1 MMVLSPFLPI
11 FTAAALAIPPAHP
24 VRRVGSTDRSFQVAA
39 LLPLVS
45 AAAVPVV
52 LATDRLLVVL
62 AACIAAAAATHTAV
76 RSRRAETKTARLE
89 HTATYLGHLVA
100 SLRAGSTVADACER
114 AVEKLPDDAPA
125 DLVRELERAAA
136 HARRGGSGAAV
147 LADSP
152 HDELRSVASLWML
165 SSRLGI
171 PMANLLDSARS
182 RIDNDLRHRQATTAA
197 LAGPRATAVVL
208 SVLPLA
214 GILMGQ
220 AMGARPVAL
229 LTGGG
234 LGSLLL
240 LGGTLLV
247 CAGFYTSQFII
258 GRAAG

>member
-1 MMVLSPFLPI
+1 MMPLASLLI
-11 FTAAALAIPPAHP
+11 AAAFAVPPAHP
-24 VRRVGSTDRSFQVAA
+24 ARRVGVAGRTFNLA
-39 LLPLVS
+39 VLLPVVS
-45 AAAVPVV
+45 ALAVPFV
-52 LATDRLLVVL
+52 LATDRLFVVL
-62 AACIAAAAATHTAV
+62 AVCAAGATATHTVV
-76 RSRRAETKTARLE
+76 RSRRAKASAARLE
-89 HTATYLGHLVA
+89 STATYLGHLVA
-100 SLRAGSTVADACER
+100 ALRAGSTVADACAR
-114 AVEKLPDDAPA
+114 AVDQLPDDAPA
-125 DLVRELERAAA
+125 DLTRELERAAA
-136 HARRGGSGAAV
+136 HARRSGSGASV

-152 HDELRSVASLWML
+152 ISELHSVASLWLL

-171 PMANLLDSARS
+171 PMADLLDSARS
-182 RIDNDLRHRQATTAA
+182 RIDNDLRHRQATAAA

-220 AMGARPVAL
+220 AMGARPLAL

-240 LGGTLLV
+240 FGGTLLV

>member
-1 MMVLSPFLPI
+1 MTALLL
-11 FTAAALAIPPAHP
+11 AAAFALAPAHP
-24 VRRVGSTDRSFQVAA
+24 VRRVGPAESAPRARNLAA
-39 LLPLVS
+39 LLPVLS
-45 AAAVPVV
+45 ALAAPIV

-62 AACIAAAAATHTAV
+62 AAGVACATCAHTVV
-76 RSRRAETKTARLE
+76 RARRAKAAVARLE
-89 HTATYLGHLVA
+89 ATATYLGHLVA
-100 SLRAGSTVADACER
+100 ALRAGSTVADACAR
-114 AVEKLPDDAPA
+114 AADQLPDSAPA
-125 DLVRELERAAA
+125 DLARELGRAAA
-136 HARRGGSGAAV
+136 HARRGGNGASV

-152 HDELRSVASLWML
+152 VAELRDAGALWLL
-165 SSRLGI
+165 STRLGI
-171 PMANLLDSARS
+171 PMADLLDSARS
-182 RIDNDLRHRQATTAA
+182 RIDNALRHRQTTSAA

-240 LGGTLLV
+240 LGGTALV

-258 GRAAG
+258 GRAAA

>member
-1 MMVLSPFLPI
+1 MTALVPV

-24 VRRVGSTDRSFQVAA
+24 ARRVDVAGRSFNLAA
-39 LLPLVS
+39 LLPVAT
-45 AAAVPVV
+45 AAAVPIV
-52 LATDRLLVVL
+52 LATDRLFVVL
-62 AACIAAAAATHTAV
+62 AACAAGATAVHTVV
-76 RSRRAETKTARLE
+76 RSRRVKAVTARLE
-89 HTATYLGHLVA
+89 STATYLGHLVA
-100 SLRAGSTVADACER
+100 ALRAGSTVAEACGR
-114 AVEKLPDDAPA
+114 AVEKLPDDTPG

-136 HARRGGSGAAV
+136 HARRGGNGAAV

-152 HDELRSVASLWML
+152 FDELRDVASLWLL

-171 PMANLLDSARS
+171 PIADLLDSARS

-240 LGGTLLV
+240 LGGTMLV

>member
-1 MMVLSPFLPI
+1 MMSLVPI
-11 FTAAALAIPPAHP
+11 FTAAALAIPPAQP
-24 VRRVGSTDRSFQVAA
+24 ARRVGVVGRPVNLAA
-39 LLPLVS
+39 LLPVAS
-45 AAAVPVV
+45 AAAVPVI
-52 LATDRLLVVL
+52 LATDRLFVVL
-62 AACIAAAAATHTAV
+62 AACAAGGTAAHTVV
-76 RSRRAETKTARLE
+76 RSRREKAAAARLE
-89 HTATYLGHLVA
+89 WTATYLGHLVA
-100 SLRAGSTVADACER
+100 ALRAGSTVAQACER
-114 AVEKLPDDAPA
+114 AVQKLPDDAPV

-136 HARRGGSGAAV
+136 HARRGGNGAAI

-152 HDELRSVASLWML
+152 VDELRDVASLWLL

-171 PMANLLDSARS
+171 PMADLLDSARS
-182 RIDNDLRHRQATTAA
+182 RIDNDLRHRHATTAA

>member
-1 MMVLSPFLPI
+1 MMALVHLFA
-11 FTAAALAIPPAHP
+11 AAALSIPPVHP
-24 VRRVGSTDRSFQVAA
+24 ARRVGVAGHPVNLA
-39 LLPLVS
+39 VLLPVVS
-45 AAAVPVV
+45 ATAVPFV
-52 LATDRLLVVL
+52 LATDRVFVVL
-62 AACIAAAAATHTAV
+62 AACVAGATAAHTVV
-76 RSRRAETKTARLE
+76 RSRRAKAATARLE
-89 HTATYLGHLVA
+89 WTATYLGHLVA
-100 SLRAGSTVADACER
+100 ALRAGSTVADACAR
-114 AVEKLPDDAPA
+114 AVDKLPADAPA

-136 HARRGGSGAAV
+136 HARRGGNGAAV

-152 HDELRSVASLWML
+152 FSELRSVASLWLL

-171 PMANLLDSARS
+171 PMADLLDSARS
-182 RIDNDLRHRQATTAA
+182 RIDNELRHRQATVAA
-197 LAGPRATAVVL
+197 LAGPRATAVIL

-240 LGGTLLV
+240 FGGTLLV

-258 GRAAG
+258 GRAA